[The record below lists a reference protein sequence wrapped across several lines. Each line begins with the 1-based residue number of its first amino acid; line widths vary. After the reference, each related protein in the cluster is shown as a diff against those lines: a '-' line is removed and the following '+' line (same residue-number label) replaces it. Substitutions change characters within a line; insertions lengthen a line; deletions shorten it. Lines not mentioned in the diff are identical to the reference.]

1 VRATSRP
8 SRAIDSGW
16 PGYLLSVEPGELDV
30 ERFELLLDDGRS
42 ALAAGDP
49 AKAANVLRD
58 AVRLWRGPALSDF
71 AYEPFAAG
79 EIGRL
84 EERRLAA
91 LEERTDA
98 DLAVGRHSD
107 LVGDLETLVA
117 EHPLRERLRA
127 QLMLALYRSRRQA
140 EALEVYQE
148 TRHALVERLG
158 IDPSPELQQLGES
171 LGAAA
176 FANRWS
182 SRSSSR
188 ISRSSERQREA
199 RLRRARLVEAS
210 YRARVGAKAQT
221 AGDLLLDRERCECLA
236 ELCGRGQVNVK
247 TVNTGRCTR
256 RSP

>member
-1 VRATSRP
+1 MP
-8 SRAIDSGW
+8 S
-16 PGYLLSVEPGELDV
+16 
-30 ERFELLLDDGRS
+30 
-42 ALAAGDP
+42 
-49 AKAANVLRD
+49 
-58 AVRLWRGPALSDF
+58 
-71 AYEPFAAG
+71 AAG

-210 YRARVGAKAQT
+210 APAPASGRRRRQRATCFSSGSAASASLSSADAVR
-221 AGDLLLDRERCECLA
+221 
-236 ELCGRGQVNVK
+236 
-247 TVNTGRCTR
+247 
-256 RSP
+256 

>member
-1 VRATSRP
+1 MTGGARSLPGIPRRRRTSCAMP
-8 SRAIDSGW
+8 S
-16 PGYLLSVEPGELDV
+16 
-30 ERFELLLDDGRS
+30 
-42 ALAAGDP
+42 
-49 AKAANVLRD
+49 
-58 AVRLWRGPALSDF
+58 
-71 AYEPFAAG
+71 AAG
-79 EIGRL
+79 EIVRL

-188 ISRSSERQREA
+188 IASACKYCPNGEPP
-199 RLRRARLVEAS
+199 RADEIGPA
-210 YRARVGAKAQT
+210 
-221 AGDLLLDRERCECLA
+221 RER
-236 ELCGRGQVNVK
+236 
-247 TVNTGRCTR
+247 
-256 RSP
+256 